1 MTSVNGNEDTVLRKT
16 EALHNLEAC
25 YDRLA
30 AIVLD
35 ENADPQLITDLTAEA
50 SRLIDLINRD
60 KPYVSAEHKAE
71 ELQLL
76 ERLKIK
82 AEEVENLFHQEMGRI
97 KQNLG
102 GLKRGKKAVNAY
114 KPPAV
119 GMGYSEGKFVDRKE

>member
-1 MTSVNGNEDTVLRKT
+1 MTNVNGNEDTVLRRT
-16 EALHNLEAC
+16 EVLHNLEAC

-30 AIVLD
+30 AIVRD

-50 SRLIDLINRD
+50 GRLIDLLNRD
-60 KPYVSAEHKAE
+60 KSLVPAAQKVE

-76 ERLKIK
+76 ERLKSK
-82 AEEVENLFHQEMGRI
+82 VEEVESLCHKEMGRI

>member
-1 MTSVNGNEDTVLRKT
+1 MTNVDGNANPVLRKT
-16 EALHNLEAC
+16 EVLRNLETC

-30 AIVLD
+30 AIVRD

-50 SRLIDLINRD
+50 GRLIDLLNRD
-60 KPYVSAEHKAE
+60 KSLVPAAQKVE

-76 ERLKIK
+76 ERLKSK
-82 AEEVENLFHQEMGRI
+82 VEEVESLFHKEMDRI